1 MPSYS
6 SDQLL
11 KDWRYAVKQD
21 FTTSQ
26 GNPFPYAENGKQQW
40 DDEIKK
46 VILERQPH
54 TGSVSSN
61 GKYLALGIDH
71 VIHIID
77 TQSWDTI
84 AVLRGHTTKVEA
96 LAFRADRSDV
106 LVSSEEQV
114 YDDSGN
120 SEPPKIILWNI
131 EEEKSAPRLSDDQ
144 VRNASQAALSAAA
157 DKLAEAGINL
167 SKDELRH
174 LDVTVGPAVSR
185 TVSKHIAASK
195 VTIEGRL
202 QSALGS
208 QIFSPSGSWMT
219 YLPGESPVSNGDDPW
234 DIQIIS
240 SDDLSKGLVLKGHT
254 DVVMWTGWS
263 PDESV
268 FASVSW
274 DESIRIWDA
283 TTGEQKYKFK
293 TEGQNWAGVFSP
305 DSSYFAA
312 TDGLSNVWVYSLADG
327 GQHWVYKGQRSDRWR
342 RTLAWHPTNPWLAV
356 GGESNGELLLLDIS
370 KKSLL
375 QKRLFSTD
383 ACPVDKES
391 RDMME
396 DFVGTLE
403 TRFFDGGNKLAVW
416 AFGDWSIEVYDL
428 KQEVKWRFARGGT
441 GDGPNSGKWRNE
453 QGKVTSKGGY
463 EMLAWEDHS
472 KGSLFLASIDFDAVR
487 LWEVPLTA

>member
-6 SDQLL
+6 SDQFL
-11 KDWRYAVKQD
+11 KDWRYAIKQD

-46 VILERQPH
+46 VTLERQPH

-71 VIHIID
+71 FIHIID
-77 TQSWDTI
+77 TQSWNTI
-84 AVLRGHTTKVEA
+84 AVLRGHTNKVEA
-96 LAFRADRSDV
+96 LAFRTDRSDV

-174 LDVTVGPAVSR
+174 LDVTLGPAVSR

-195 VTIEGRL
+195 MTIEGRL

-219 YLPGESPVSNGDDPW
+219 YLPGESPVSNGDDSW
-234 DIQIIS
+234 DIQIVS

-263 PDESV
+263 LDESV

-283 TTGEQKYKFK
+283 ITGEQKYKFK

-370 KKSLL
+370 KKILL

-396 DFVGTLE
+396 DFAGTLE

-441 GDGPNSGKWRNE
+441 EDGPNAGKWRNE

-463 EMLAWEDHS
+463 EMLA
-472 KGSLFLASIDFDAVR
+472 
-487 LWEVPLTA
+487 

>member
-26 GNPFPYAENGKQQW
+26 GNPFPYAKNGKQQW

-46 VILERQPH
+46 INFERQPH
-54 TGSVSSN
+54 IGSVSSN

-71 VIHIID
+71 VIHIVD

-84 AVLRGHTTKVEA
+84 AVLRGHTNKIET
-96 LAFRADRSDV
+96 LAFRSGRSDV

-114 YDDSGN
+114 YDDLGHT
-120 SEPPKIILWNI
+120 EPPTIILWNI
-131 EEEKSAPRLSDDQ
+131 EEERSAPRLDDDQ
-144 VRNASQAALSAAA
+144 LRDASQAALSAAA

-167 SKDELRH
+167 SKDELHH
-174 LDVTVGPAVSR
+174 LEGTVGPAVSR

-195 VTIEGRL
+195 VTIGGRL
-202 QSALGS
+202 QSAHGS
-208 QIFSPSGSWMT
+208 QIFSPSGNWMT
-219 YLPGESPVSNGDDPW
+219 YLPGESPISNGNDPW
-234 DIQIIS
+234 NIQIVS
-240 SDDLSKGLVLKGHT
+240 SDDLSKGLLLKGHT
-254 DVVMWTGWS
+254 DAIMWTGWS

-293 TEGQNWAGVFSP
+293 TEGQNWAGAFSP
-305 DSSYFAA
+305 DSSSFAA
-312 TDGLSNVWVYSLADG
+312 TDGPSNVWIYSIADG
-327 GQHWVYKGQRSDRWR
+327 DQCWVYKGQRSDRWR
-342 RTLAWHPTNPWLAV
+342 RTLTWHPTNPWLVV
-356 GGESNGELLLLDIS
+356 GGEGSGELLLLDVS
-370 KKSLL
+370 GKKLL

-391 RDMME
+391 RDMIG

-403 TRFFDGGNKLAVW
+403 VRFFDGGNKLAVW
-416 AFGDWSIEVYDL
+416 TFGDWSIEVYDL
-428 KQEVKWRFARGGT
+428 KREVKWRFARGGT
-441 GDGPNSGKWRNE
+441 EDGPNAGKWRNE

-472 KGSLFLASIDFDAVR
+472 KGSLFLTSIDFDAVR
-487 LWEVPLTA
+487 IWEVPLTA

>member
-6 SDQLL
+6 
-11 KDWRYAVKQD
+11 R
-21 FTTSQ
+21 
-26 GNPFPYAENGKQQW
+26 NPFPYAENGKQQW
-40 DDEIKK
+40 DDETKK
-46 VILERQPH
+46 VTLERQPH
-54 TGSVSSN
+54 TGSLSSN

-84 AVLRGHTTKVEA
+84 AVLRGHTNKVEA

-174 LDVTVGPAVSR
+174 LDVTVGPA
-185 TVSKHIAASK
+185 
-195 VTIEGRL
+195 
-202 QSALGS
+202 
-208 QIFSPSGSWMT
+208 
-219 YLPGESPVSNGDDPW
+219 
-234 DIQIIS
+234 
-240 SDDLSKGLVLKGHT
+240 
-254 DVVMWTGWS
+254 
-263 PDESV
+263 
-268 FASVSW
+268 
-274 DESIRIWDA
+274 DA

-312 TDGLSNVWVYSLADG
+312 TDGQSNVWVYSLADG

-356 GGESNGELLLLDIS
+356 GGESNGELLLLDIM
-370 KKSLL
+370 
-375 QKRLFSTD
+375 
-383 ACPVDKES
+383 DKES

-396 DFVGTLE
+396 GFVGTLE
-403 TRFFDGGNKLAVW
+403 TRFFDAGNKLAVW

-441 GDGPNSGKWRNE
+441 EDGPNAGKWRNE

-487 LWEVPLTA
+487 FWEVPLTA

>member
-46 VILERQPH
+46 VTLERQPH

-84 AVLRGHTTKVEA
+84 AVLRGHSNKVEA

-114 YDDSGN
+114 YDDSGS

-167 SKDELRH
+167 SRDELRH

-185 TVSKHIAASK
+185 TVSKHIASSK

-208 QIFSPSGSWMT
+208 QIFSPSGNWMT

-234 DIQIIS
+234 DIQIVS

-327 GQHWVYKGQRSDRWR
+327 GQHWVHKGQRSDRWR

-375 QKRLFSTD
+375 QKRIFSTD

-441 GDGPNSGKWRNE
+441 EDGPNSGKWRNE

>member
-1 MPSYS
+1 MPGYS

-11 KDWRYAVKQD
+11 KDWLYAVKQD
-21 FTTSQ
+21 FTASQ

-46 VILERQPH
+46 ITFKRQPH
-54 TGSVSSN
+54 IGSVSSN

-71 VIHIID
+71 VIHILD

-84 AVLRGHTTKVEA
+84 AVLRGHTNKVDT
-96 LAFRADRSDV
+96 LAFRSGRSDV
-106 LVSSEEQV
+106 LVSCEEQI
-114 YDDSGN
+114 YDDLGHT
-120 SEPPKIILWNI
+120 EPPRIILWNI
-131 EEEKSAPRLSDDQ
+131 EEERSAPRLGDDQ
-144 VRNASQAALSAAA
+144 LRNASQAALSAAA

-174 LDVTVGPAVSR
+174 LERTVGPAVSR

-202 QSALGS
+202 HSAHES
-208 QIFSPSGSWMT
+208 QIFSPSGNWMT
-219 YLPGESPVSNGDDPW
+219 YLPGESLISNGDDLW
-234 DIQIIS
+234 DIQIVS
-240 SDDLSKGLVLKGHT
+240 SDDLSKGLLLKGHT
-254 DVVMWTGWS
+254 DAVMWTGWS

-283 TTGEQKYKFK
+283 TTGEQKYRFK
-293 TEGQNWAGVFSP
+293 TEGQNWVGAFSP
-305 DSSYFAA
+305 NSSYFAA
-312 TDGLSNVWVYSLADG
+312 TDGLNN
-327 GQHWVYKGQRSDRWR
+327 VYKGQRSDRWR

-356 GGESNGELLLLDIS
+356 GGESSGELLLLDVS
-370 KKSLL
+370 EKKLL

-383 ACPVDKES
+383 ACTVDKES
-391 RDMME
+391 RDMMR

-403 TRFFDGGNKLAVW
+403 VRFFDDGNKLAVW
-416 AFGDWSIEVYDL
+416 TFGDWSIEVYDL

-441 GDGPNSGKWRNE
+441 EDGPNAGKWRNE
-453 QGKVTSKGGY
+453 HGKVTSKGGY
-463 EMLAWEDHS
+463 EMVAWEDHS
-472 KGSLFLASIDFDAVR
+472 KCSLFLASIDFDAVR
-487 LWEVPLTA
+487 LWEVSLTT

>member
-11 KDWRYAVKQD
+11 KGWRYAVKQD

-26 GNPFPYAENGKQQW
+26 GKPFPYAEKGKQQW
-40 DDEIKK
+40 DGEIKK
-46 VILERQPH
+46 VDLEKQPH
-54 TGSVSSN
+54 IGSVSTN

-71 VIHIID
+71 VIHILD
-77 TQSWDTI
+77 TRSWNTI
-84 AVLRGHTTKVEA
+84 AVLRGHTNKVET
-96 LAFRADRSDV
+96 LAFRSGRSDV
-106 LVSSEEQV
+106 LVSSEEQI
-114 YDDSGN
+114 YDDLGN
-120 SEPPKIILWNI
+120 TESPTIILWNI
-131 EEEKSAPRLSDDQ
+131 EEERSAPRLDDDQ
-144 VRNASQAALSAAA
+144 LRDASQAALSAAA
-157 DKLAEAGINL
+157 EKLAEAGINL

-174 LDVTVGPAVSR
+174 LEGTVGPAVSR

-202 QSALGS
+202 QSAHGS
-208 QIFSPSGSWMT
+208 QIFSPSGNWMT
-219 YLPGESPVSNGDDPW
+219 YLPGESPISNGDDPW
-234 DIQIIS
+234 DLKIVS
-240 SDDLSKGLVLKGHT
+240 SDDLSKRLLLKGHT
-254 DVVMWTGWS
+254 DAVMWTGWS

-293 TEGQNWAGVFSP
+293 TEGQNWAGAFSP

-312 TDGLSNVWVYSLADG
+312 TDGLSN
-327 GQHWVYKGQRSDRWR
+327 R
-342 RTLAWHPTNPWLAV
+342 
-356 GGESNGELLLLDIS
+356 E
-370 KKSLL
+370 KKLL

-383 ACPVDKES
+383 ACLVDKQS

-403 TRFFDGGNKLAVW
+403 MRFFDGGNKLAVW
-416 AFGDWSIEVYDL
+416 TFGDWSIEVYDL
-428 KQEVKWRFARGGT
+428 KEEVKWRFARGGT
-441 GDGPNSGKWRNE
+441 EDGPNAGKWRNE

-472 KGSLFLASIDFDAVR
+472 KGSLFLASIDFDAIR

>member
-11 KDWRYAVKQD
+11 KGWRYAVKQD

-26 GNPFPYAENGKQQW
+26 GKPFPYAEKGKQQW
-40 DDEIKK
+40 DGEIKK
-46 VILERQPH
+46 VDLEKQPH
-54 TGSVSSN
+54 IGSVSTN

-71 VIHIID
+71 VIHILD
-77 TQSWDTI
+77 TRSWNTI
-84 AVLRGHTTKVEA
+84 AVLRGHTNKVET
-96 LAFRADRSDV
+96 LAFRSGRSDV
-106 LVSSEEQV
+106 LVSSEEQI
-114 YDDSGN
+114 YDDLGN
-120 SEPPKIILWNI
+120 TESPTIILWNI
-131 EEEKSAPRLSDDQ
+131 EEERSAPRLDDDQ
-144 VRNASQAALSAAA
+144 LRDASQAALSAAA
-157 DKLAEAGINL
+157 EKLAEAGINL

-174 LDVTVGPAVSR
+174 LEGTVGPAVSR

-202 QSALGS
+202 QSAHGS
-208 QIFSPSGSWMT
+208 QIFSPSGNWMT
-219 YLPGESPVSNGDDPW
+219 YLPGESPISNGDDPW
-234 DIQIIS
+234 DLKIVS
-240 SDDLSKGLVLKGHT
+240 SDDLSKGLLLKGHT
-254 DVVMWTGWS
+254 DAVMWTGWS

-293 TEGQNWAGVFSP
+293 TEGQNWAGAFSP

-312 TDGLSNVWVYSLADG
+312 TDGLSN
-327 GQHWVYKGQRSDRWR
+327 R
-342 RTLAWHPTNPWLAV
+342 
-356 GGESNGELLLLDIS
+356 
-370 KKSLL
+370 KKKLL

-383 ACPVDKES
+383 ACLVDKQS

-403 TRFFDGGNKLAVW
+403 MRFFDGGNKLAVW
-416 AFGDWSIEVYDL
+416 TFGDWSIEVYDL
-428 KQEVKWRFARGGT
+428 KEEVKWRFARGGT
-441 GDGPNSGKWRNE
+441 EDGPNAGKWRNE

-472 KGSLFLASIDFDAVR
+472 KGSLFLASIDFDAIR

>member
-6 SDQLL
+6 
-11 KDWRYAVKQD
+11 R
-21 FTTSQ
+21 
-26 GNPFPYAENGKQQW
+26 NPFPYAENGKQQW
-40 DDEIKK
+40 DDETKK
-46 VILERQPH
+46 VTLERQPH
-54 TGSVSSN
+54 TGSLSSN

-84 AVLRGHTTKVEA
+84 AVLRGHTNKVEA

-208 QIFSPSGSWMT
+208 QIFSPSGS
-219 YLPGESPVSNGDDPW
+219 
-234 DIQIIS
+234 
-240 SDDLSKGLVLKGHT
+240 
-254 DVVMWTGWS
+254 
-263 PDESV
+263 
-268 FASVSW
+268 
-274 DESIRIWDA
+274 
-283 TTGEQKYKFK
+283 
-293 TEGQNWAGVFSP
+293 
-305 DSSYFAA
+305 
-312 TDGLSNVWVYSLADG
+312 
-327 GQHWVYKGQRSDRWR
+327 
-342 RTLAWHPTNPWLAV
+342 
-356 GGESNGELLLLDIS
+356 
-370 KKSLL
+370 
-375 QKRLFSTD
+375 
-383 ACPVDKES
+383 
-391 RDMME
+391 
-396 DFVGTLE
+396 
-403 TRFFDGGNKLAVW
+403 
-416 AFGDWSIEVYDL
+416 
-428 KQEVKWRFARGGT
+428 
-441 GDGPNSGKWRNE
+441 
-453 QGKVTSKGGY
+453 
-463 EMLAWEDHS
+463 
-472 KGSLFLASIDFDAVR
+472 
-487 LWEVPLTA
+487 